1 MPDEFYVVQHILDIV
16 VTICL
21 IYLAFTN
28 MALCLALLP
37 FQMFTALW
45 LWKGIHDEVQNGN
58 KQ

>member
-1 MPDEFYVVQHILDIV
+1 MPDEFYVVQHLLNII

-28 MALCLALLP
+28 MTLCLALLP

-45 LWKGIHDEVQNGN
+45 LWKGIRDEVQDGN